1 MILNVVSIC
10 RVHIMRLLL
19 VSLLLMS
26 VIAAVKPAS
35 ASPANPVQGQ
45 DYDLLAVPR
54 SVVPGEVEV
63 IQFFLYPC
71 IHCNLLEP
79 KLKAWLAT
87 QGKRVHYRRV
97 HVAFGRPNEPWQ
109 RLYYTLEVMGKAD
122 QLQERVLHA
131 VHVERRQLSRE
142 EPLLE
147 FVQSLGMDKREFL
160 AVYRS
165 PEVTRRMR
173 EAMRTEAE
181 YQVGST
187 PTLVVDG
194 RFVTAPA
201 YFHQVPSLTQKI
213 QYFFAGREKEDGVEL
228 SALLQTVTAL
238 VERVLK
244 KNSPA
249 D

>member
-1 MILNVVSIC
+1 
-10 RVHIMRLLL
+10 
-19 VSLLLMS
+19 MS
-26 VIAAVKPAS
+26 VIAVVEPAG

-45 DYDLLAVPR
+45 DYDVIAVPR
-54 SVVPGEVEV
+54 SVVPGQVEV
-63 IQFFLYPC
+63 IEFFLYPC
-71 IHCNLLEP
+71 IHCNSLEP
-79 KLKAWLAT
+79 GLKAWLAG
-87 QGKRVHYRRV
+87 QGKRVHFRRV

-109 RLYYTLEVMGKAD
+109 RLYYTLEAMGKAD

-131 VHVERRQLSRE
+131 VHIERRPLSRE

-173 EAMRTEAE
+173 EAMRMEAE
-181 YQVGST
+181 YQVAGT
-187 PTLVVDG
+187 PTVVVDG

-201 YFHQVPSLTQKI
+201 YFHREPSLAQKI
-213 QYFFAGREKEDGVEL
+213 KYFFAGREREDGVEL

-238 VERVLK
+238 VERALK
-244 KNSPA
+244 QNSPA
-249 D
+249 N

>member
-1 MILNVVSIC
+1 
-10 RVHIMRLLL
+10 MRLLL

-26 VIAAVKPAS
+26 AITAVKPAC

-45 DYDLLAVPR
+45 DYDLVAAPR
-54 SVVPGEVEV
+54 SVVPGQVEV
-63 IQFFLYPC
+63 IEFFLYPC
-71 IHCNLLEP
+71 IHCNALEP
-79 KLKAWLAT
+79 GLKAWLAK
-87 QGKRVHYRRV
+87 QGKRVHFRRV

-109 RLYYTLEVMGKAD
+109 RLYYTLETMGKVD
-122 QLQERVLHA
+122 QLQDRLLHA
-131 VHVERRQLSRE
+131 VHIERRALNRE

-147 FVQSLGMDKREFL
+147 FVQSLGIDKREFL

-194 RFVTAPA
+194 RFATAPG
-201 YFHQVPSLTQKI
+201 YFHHEPSLAQKI
-213 QYFFAGREKEDGVEL
+213 KYFFAGREKEDGVEL
-228 SALLQTVTAL
+228 SAMMQTATAL
-238 VERVLK
+238 VEQALK
-244 KNSPA
+244 RNSPA
-249 D
+249 N